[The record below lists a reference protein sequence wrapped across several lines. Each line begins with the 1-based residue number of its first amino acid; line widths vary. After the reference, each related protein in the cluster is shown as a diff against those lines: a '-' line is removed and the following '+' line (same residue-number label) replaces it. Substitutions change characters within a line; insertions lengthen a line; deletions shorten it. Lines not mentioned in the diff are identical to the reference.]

1 MRLGAEPGFL
11 LDATGGQGSPLYWD
25 YGSDEAVSPGRQRA
39 KTKVLLPGTEPT
51 PSTL

>member
-11 LDATGGQGSPLYWD
+11 LDARGRKGSSLYWD
-25 YGSDEAVSPGRQRA
+25 YGSDEAVSLGRQRA

-51 PSTL
+51 AYTL